1 VYPHTN
7 KSKLNFLVP
16 DNLKDADMLMFEI
29 FKSLGLNVRFR
40 PVVSN
45 LRNILGD
52 EGHPLPLVGLDLEW
66 QVWDMLDDYAMQEFD
81 DWAGRNE
88 KPTTNR
94 WWLSETPEG
103 EEEEEKEGRYVDFH
117 DVHWLNDW
125 GHRSHRLPGSR

>member
-16 DNLKDADMLMFEI
+16 DNLKGADILMFEI

-81 DWAGRNE
+81 D
-88 KPTTNR
+88 
-94 WWLSETPEG
+94 
-103 EEEEEKEGRYVDFH
+103 
-117 DVHWLNDW
+117 
-125 GHRSHRLPGSR
+125 